1 MFNIDKFKFI
11 QYPDIQTDEFAI
23 QDNQDEVESK
33 QKIFSDFYS
42 PESNLIL
49 DYVIQERVN
58 KEVDEDEENYKKI
71 EERIYFLTNEGYIFR
86 LDLEVKIN
94 KDKKTIIKNEVFQYI
109 NTYPKLLISENKL
122 NNFSLNEYIRSTQ
135 DWPSA
140 NLTYSGATKSNFDEL
155 NGGRNIRYTLI
166 DANN

>member
-1 MFNIDKFKFI
+1 M
-11 QYPDIQTDEFAI
+11 
-23 QDNQDEVESK
+23 
-33 QKIFSDFYS
+33 
-42 PESNLIL
+42 IL

-94 KDKKTIIKNEVFQYI
+94 KDKKIIIKNEVFQYI